1 MVIDFR
7 HWPFMNLNFLSGLP
21 RSGSTVLAA
30 ILNQNTDVHVSTT
43 SGLVYALDSLAN
55 IWSESNL
62 LGENDPERK
71 KLVKTMRGTIDAFYD
86 VPESVV
92 IDKARTWP
100 LKVILGAMHQVLE
113 KKPKIIAT
121 VRNIPECAASFVRL
135 AKPEDLNEFMYSGQ
149 LIAHLK
155 GSYATLREGYEAFP
169 ECFCFVEY
177 EKLLSQPEKELER
190 IHEFLELESFEYDF
204 KNIDGE
210 SVKEDDEQLH
220 GVAGLHDIKPE
231 LKKQHSEDAKEV
243 LGHYYNEFCQPEFW
257 SDKEIEPEVKDLDLQ
272 LAAATEGNFEEAW
285 RLAEKIK
292 LEEPDNLRA
301 AYNRGWHYLRQ
312 GRIQEG
318 YKLMDKG
325 RIAGVFGNSAP
336 NVSTPKWDGETK
348 GTVLLYLEGG
358 LGDQIHQ
365 VRYAKD
371 IAAKGCKVVVGC
383 SGYLVPL
390 FTDVEGVSA
399 VVQHN
404 AVFGIYHD
412 YWVAGM
418 SAVVPLG
425 FELGDISGKSYID
438 KPEVERNSK
447 KRIGLRWQGS
457 SVFEHE
463 HHKRFPY
470 ELMFEAVKNV
480 DAEFVSL
487 QRDEGAE
494 SKPDWVQ
501 EATLDTWKDTQKATA
516 GCDLVISSCTSV
528 SHLSAAMG
536 IDTWVVTPI
545 MPYFLYAK
553 DGDSTPYYD
562 SMTLFRQE
570 EFGRWEAP
578 FKQIEER
585 LAA

>member
-1 MVIDFR
+1 
-7 HWPFMNLNFLSGLP
+7 MNLNFLSGLP

-100 LKVILGAMHQVLE
+100 LKVILGAMHQVLDR
-113 KKPKIIAT
+113 KPKIIAT

-135 AKPEDLNEFMYSGQ
+135 AKPEDLNDFMYSGQ

-155 GSYATLREGYEAFP
+155 GSYATLRDGYEAFP
-169 ECFCFVEY
+169 ECFYFVEY
-177 EKLLSQPEKELER
+177 ENLLSQPEKELER
-190 IHEFLELESFEYDF
+190 IHKFLELEPFEYDF

-220 GVAGLHDIKPE
+220 GVAGLHDIKPTLE
-231 LKKQHSEDAKEV
+231 KQHSEDAKDV

-257 SDKEIEPEVKDLDLQ
+257 SDKETEPEVKDLDLQ

-301 AYNRGWHYLRQ
+301 AYNRGWHYLRK

-318 YKLMDKG
+318 YRLMDKG

-336 NVSTPKWDGETK
+336 NVPTPKWDGEAK

-371 IAAKGCKVVVGC
+371 IAARGCKVVVGC

-404 AVFGIYHD
+404 AVFGVYHD

-425 FELGDISGKSYID
+425 FELGDISGESYID
-438 KPEVERNSK
+438 KPEVEKGSK

-457 SVFEHE
+457 SAFEHE

-494 SKPDWVQ
+494 AKPAWVQ

-562 SMTLFRQE
+562 SMRLFRQE

-585 LAA
+585 LVA

>member
-1 MVIDFR
+1 MS
-7 HWPFMNLNFLSGLP
+7 LNFLSGLP

-100 LKVILGAMHQVLE
+100 LKVILGAMHQVLD
-113 KKPKIIAT
+113 KQPKIIAT

-135 AKPEDLNEFMYSGQ
+135 AKPEDLDEFMYSGQ

-190 IHEFLELESFEYDF
+190 IHKFLELEPFEYDF

-231 LKKQHSEDAKEV
+231 LKKQHSEDAKDV

-257 SDKEIEPEVKDLDLQ
+257 SDKETEPEVKDLDLQ

-292 LEEPDNLRA
+292 REEPENLRA
-301 AYNRGWHYLRQ
+301 AYNRGWHFLRQ

-318 YKLMDKG
+318 YRLMDKG
-325 RIAGVFGNSAP
+325 RIAGVFGDSAP
-336 NVSTPKWDGETK
+336 NVPTPKWDGKAK

-371 IAAKGCKVVVGC
+371 IAARGCKVVVGC

-404 AVFGIYHD
+404 AVFGVYHD

-425 FELGDISGKSYID
+425 FELCDISGKSYID

-457 SVFEHE
+457 SAFEHE
-463 HHKRFPY
+463 HHKKFPY
-470 ELMFEAVKNV
+470 ELMFESVKNI

-494 SKPDWVQ
+494 AKPDWVQ
-501 EATLDTWKDTQKATA
+501 ETKLDTWKDTQKATA
-516 GCDLVISSCTSV
+516 ACDLVISSCTSV

-570 EFGRWEAP
+570 EFGKWEAP

-585 LAA
+585 LTA

>member
-1 MVIDFR
+1 
-7 HWPFMNLNFLSGLP
+7 MNLNFLSGLP

-86 VPESVV
+86 FPESIV

-100 LKVILGAMHQVLE
+100 LKVILGAMHQVLDR
-113 KKPKIIAT
+113 KPKIIAT

-135 AKPEDLNEFMYSGQ
+135 AKPEDLNDFMYSGQ

-155 GSYATLREGYEAFP
+155 GSYVTLRDGYEAFP

-177 EKLLSQPEKELER
+177 ENLLSQPEKELER
-190 IHEFLELESFEYDF
+190 IHKFLELEPFEYDF

-220 GVAGLHDIKPE
+220 GFAGLHDIKPTLE
-231 LKKQHSEDAKEV
+231 KQHDENAKDV

-272 LAAATEGNFEEAW
+272 LTAATEGNFEEAW
-285 RLAEKIK
+285 RLSEKIK
-292 LEEPDNLRA
+292 REEPENLRA
-301 AYNRGWHYLRQ
+301 AYNRGWHYLRK

-318 YKLMDKG
+318 YRLMYKR
-325 RIAGVFGNSAP
+325 RIAGVFGNSVP
-336 NVSTPKWDGETK
+336 NVSTPKWDGK
-348 GTVLLYLEGG
+348 AQGTILLYLEGG

-371 IAAKGCKVVVGC
+371 IAARGCKVVVGC

-390 FTDVEGVSA
+390 FIDVEGVSA

-404 AVFGIYHD
+404 AVFGVYHD

-425 FELGDISGKSYID
+425 FELGDISGKPYID
-438 KPEVERNSK
+438 KPKTEKGSK

-457 SVFEHE
+457 SAFEHE

-470 ELMFEAVKNV
+470 ELMFEAVKNI

-487 QRDEGAE
+487 QRDEGLEA
-494 SKPDWVQ
+494 KPDWVK
-501 EATLDTWKDTQKATA
+501 ETLLDTWKDTQRVTA

-536 IDTWVVTPI
+536 IETWVVTPI

-562 SMTLFRQE
+562 NMTLFRQE
-570 EFGRWEAP
+570 EFGRWKAP
-578 FKQIEER
+578 FKNIEKR
-585 LAA
+585 LSA